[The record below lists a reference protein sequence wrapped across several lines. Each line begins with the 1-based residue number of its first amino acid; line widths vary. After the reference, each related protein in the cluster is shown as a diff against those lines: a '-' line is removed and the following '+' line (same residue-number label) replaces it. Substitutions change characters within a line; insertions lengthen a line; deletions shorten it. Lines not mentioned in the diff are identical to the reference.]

1 MAERGYENRDWT
13 RAEIDDVLA
22 EYIPVT
28 VPVSISVEGKQKV
41 LGFNE
46 LEKILRKAKLIS
58 LEPCW
63 CRLKIKGCDGPIDV
77 CVCVDKE
84 ADLAIAKREGRK
96 ATYEEA
102 MNALRR
108 SHKAGF
114 VHLAYETPGH
124 EMRSICS
131 CCACCCHTMA
141 AITRFGYDPA
151 IIGHAD
157 VIAVYSSEN
166 CNQCGLCVK
175 RCHFKAWTT
184 DGDKV
189 MHNPDNCAGCG
200 VCVSSCP
207 TGSITLNKRVLRKGR
222 KS

>member
-1 MAERGYENRDWT
+1 MAERGYENKDWT
-13 RAEIDDVLA
+13 RAQIDEVLA

-28 VPVSISVEGKQKV
+28 VPVSISVKGKQKV

-46 LEKILRKAKLIS
+46 LEKILKKAKLIS

-84 ADLAIAKREGRK
+84 AELAISKREGRK

-151 IIGHAD
+151 IVGHAD

-184 DGDKV
+184 DEDKV
-189 MHNPDNCAGCG
+189 LHNPDKCAGCG

-207 TGSITLNKRVLRKGR
+207 TGSITLNKRALRKGR
-222 KS
+222 KC

>member
-1 MAERGYENRDWT
+1 MAERGYENKDWT
-13 RAEIDDVLA
+13 RAQIDEVLA

-28 VPVSISVEGKQKV
+28 VPVSISVKGKQKV

-46 LEKILRKAKLIS
+46 MEKILKKAKLIS

-84 ADLAIAKREGRK
+84 AELAISKREGRK

-151 IIGHAD
+151 IVGHAD

-189 MHNPDNCAGCG
+189 LHNPDKCAGCG

-207 TGSITLNKRVLRKGR
+207 TGSITLNKRALRKGR
-222 KS
+222 KC

>member
-1 MAERGYENRDWT
+1 MAERGYENKDWT
-13 RAEIDDVLA
+13 RAQIDEVLA

-28 VPVSISVEGKQKV
+28 VPVSISVKGKQKV

-46 LEKILRKAKLIS
+46 MEKLLKKAKLIS

-84 ADLAIAKREGRK
+84 AELAISKREGRK

-151 IIGHAD
+151 IVGHAD

-175 RCHFKAWTT
+175 RCHFKAWTN

-189 MHNPDNCAGCG
+189 LHNPDKCAGCG

-207 TGSITLNKRVLRKGR
+207 TGSITLNKRALRKGR
-222 KS
+222 KC